1 MKKLSLSFAVL
12 AAAALILSACAA
24 SPTPGAAVNAAS
36 VPQGVIAE
44 GRLMPVNTL
53 DLSFSLPGQVAE
65 VLVKDGETVSAGQVL
80 ARLNDSPEA
89 QTALVRAQ
97 QEAQTAQLALDA
109 LKTAADVNLAQ
120 ARLHVITAEKALE
133 TARTNRE
140 EDATDENKAIEVLAE
155 AQLAQAKDILS
166 QLESGKG
173 VDPDLQVAAE
183 ARLASANAALTSAQA
198 AIAAL
203 ELKSPAAGTLVDAS
217 LQAGQRLTAGQ
228 PVFTLAD
235 FSKWVVETDNLT
247 EADVVKISLGQKVT
261 VTLDALPEKTL
272 EGEVTHINARYEE
285 KRGDITYTVTVTLK
299 QTDPLMRWG
308 MTAAVTFVK

>member
-1 MKKLSLSFAVL
+1 MKKLSLSLIVL

-24 SPTPGAAVNAAS
+24 SPTPAAATAAS

-53 DLSFSLPGQVAE
+53 DVSFSLSGQVAE
-65 VLVKDGETVSAGQVL
+65 VLVKDGETVSAGQAL
-80 ARLNDSPEA
+80 ARLNGSPEA
-89 QTALVRAQ
+89 QAALARAQ
-97 QEAQTAQLALDA
+97 QEAQAAQLALDN
-109 LKTAADVNLAQ
+109 LKAAAEVNLAQ
-120 ARLHVITAEKALE
+120 AKLNVITAEKALE

-155 AQLAQAKDILS
+155 AKLAQAQDTLS
-166 QLESGKG
+166 RLESGKG
-173 VDPDLQVAAE
+173 VDPDLQAAAE
-183 ARLASANAALTSAQA
+183 ARLASADAALTSAQA

-217 LQAGQRLTAGQ
+217 LQAGQRLAAGQ

-235 FSKWVVETDNLT
+235 FSNWVVETDNLT

-308 MTAAVTFVK
+308 MTAAVTFAR